1 MGDGSGLLIDVHATR
16 RGSSSRERRLV
27 FAPAAASQR
36 LGESLIGAA
45 GRGAEAECRGVRR
58 MKWEG
63 WGGGFVCLGGTV
75 GRRERERSVGRYELL
90 ICETLQR

>member
-1 MGDGSGLLIDVHATR
+1 MCVVVAVNVVYGSFEMTQRGGDGSGLLIDVHATR

-45 GRGAEAECRGVRR
+45 GRRAEAECRGVRR
-58 MKWEG
+58 MK
-63 WGGGFVCLGGTV
+63 
-75 GRRERERSVGRYELL
+75 
-90 ICETLQR
+90 